1 MLGGGVCLRRWP
13 DDDRRASLVE
23 RNLVDIAGAVS
34 VAWRKKPAED
44 ARRRRLRSALGEV
57 ALRPP
62 ASFAERLRQV
72 AFTREPVKRY
82 EHLTGLCF
90 LLGGFSG
97 YVSCAV
103 SYERIHSGVIAPISL
118 QERVD
123 ISMADSSIKEQR
135 ALYAQV
141 ALETPEVLNALIAD
155 LEGSSRRKRQAAAST
170 LSVAASMKP
179 EVLTEFSNVF
189 VDALNR
195 PEAQTRWE
203 CLDILTSIVGVESR
217 LCDKAIPGA
226 ESALFDEDSGP
237 LHLAAM
243 RFLCRLGSTTENRS
257 QKVWPLIDEAIQ
269 CYHGDIEFQEMLVAV
284 IAFSE
289 GKLADEVVEEL
300 KSRMAFDAKSGRGVL
315 KKRAAQI
322 VENLS

>member
-1 MLGGGVCLRRWP
+1 
-13 DDDRRASLVE
+13 
-23 RNLVDIAGAVS
+23 
-34 VAWRKKPAED
+34 
-44 ARRRRLRSALGEV
+44 
-57 ALRPP
+57 
-62 ASFAERLRQV
+62 
-72 AFTREPVKRY
+72 
-82 EHLTGLCF
+82 
-90 LLGGFSG
+90 
-97 YVSCAV
+97 
-103 SYERIHSGVIAPISL
+103 
-118 QERVD
+118 
-123 ISMADSSIKEQR
+123 MADE
-135 ALYAQV
+135 ALHDGSKLAELIEALSGGSRRTRQNAAQV
-141 ALETPEVLNALIAD
+141 LAAVAKERPDALVPY
-155 LEGSSRRKRQAAAST
+155 G
-170 LSVAASMKP
+170 
-179 EVLTEFSNVF
+179 TEL

-203 CLDILTSIVGVESR
+203 CLDILTNIVGVESR

-289 GKLADEVVEEL
+289 GKLADEVAEEL

>member
-1 MLGGGVCLRRWP
+1 
-13 DDDRRASLVE
+13 
-23 RNLVDIAGAVS
+23 
-34 VAWRKKPAED
+34 
-44 ARRRRLRSALGEV
+44 
-57 ALRPP
+57 
-62 ASFAERLRQV
+62 
-72 AFTREPVKRY
+72 
-82 EHLTGLCF
+82 
-90 LLGGFSG
+90 
-97 YVSCAV
+97 
-103 SYERIHSGVIAPISL
+103 
-118 QERVD
+118 
-123 ISMADSSIKEQR
+123 MADSSLKEQR

-141 ALETPEVLNALIAD
+141 ALETPEALNALIAD
-155 LEGSSRRKRQAAAST
+155 LEGSSRRKRQSAAST
-170 LSVAASMKP
+170 LSIAASMKP
-179 EVLTEFSNVF
+179 EALTEFSNVF

-203 CLDILTSIVGVESR
+203 CLDVLTSIVGVESR

-243 RFLCRLGSTTENRS
+243 RFLCRLGATTENRS

-269 CYHGDIEFQEMLVAV
+269 CYHGDVEFQEMLVAV

-289 GKLADEVVEEL
+289 GKLADEVAEEL
-300 KSRMAFDAKSGRGVL
+300 KTRMAFDAKSGKGVL

>member
-1 MLGGGVCLRRWP
+1 
-13 DDDRRASLVE
+13 
-23 RNLVDIAGAVS
+23 
-34 VAWRKKPAED
+34 
-44 ARRRRLRSALGEV
+44 
-57 ALRPP
+57 
-62 ASFAERLRQV
+62 
-72 AFTREPVKRY
+72 
-82 EHLTGLCF
+82 
-90 LLGGFSG
+90 
-97 YVSCAV
+97 
-103 SYERIHSGVIAPISL
+103 
-118 QERVD
+118 
-123 ISMADSSIKEQR
+123 MADSSIKEQR

-203 CLDILTSIVGVESR
+203 CLDILTNIVGVESR

-243 RFLCRLGSTTENRS
+243 CWVPIIIKNR
-257 QKVWPLIDEAIQ
+257 K
-269 CYHGDIEFQEMLVAV
+269 
-284 IAFSE
+284 
-289 GKLADEVVEEL
+289 
-300 KSRMAFDAKSGRGVL
+300 
-315 KKRAAQI
+315 
-322 VENLS
+322 

>member
-1 MLGGGVCLRRWP
+1 
-13 DDDRRASLVE
+13 
-23 RNLVDIAGAVS
+23 
-34 VAWRKKPAED
+34 
-44 ARRRRLRSALGEV
+44 
-57 ALRPP
+57 
-62 ASFAERLRQV
+62 
-72 AFTREPVKRY
+72 
-82 EHLTGLCF
+82 
-90 LLGGFSG
+90 
-97 YVSCAV
+97 
-103 SYERIHSGVIAPISL
+103 
-118 QERVD
+118 
-123 ISMADSSIKEQR
+123 
-135 ALYAQV
+135 
-141 ALETPEVLNALIAD
+141 
-155 LEGSSRRKRQAAAST
+155 
-170 LSVAASMKP
+170 MKP

-203 CLDILTSIVGVESR
+203 CLDILTNIVGVESR

-284 IAFSE
+284 IAFSQ
-289 GKLADEVVEEL
+289 GKLADEVAEEL

>member
-1 MLGGGVCLRRWP
+1 M
-13 DDDRRASLVE
+13 
-23 RNLVDIAGAVS
+23 S
-34 VAWRKKPAED
+34 VFI
-44 ARRRRLRSALGEV
+44 LAL
-57 ALRPP
+57 LRP
-62 ASFAERLRQV
+62 SH
-72 AFTREPVKRY
+72 Y
-82 EHLTGLCF
+82 
-90 LLGGFSG
+90 
-97 YVSCAV
+97 
-103 SYERIHSGVIAPISL
+103 

-203 CLDILTSIVGVESR
+203 CLDILTNIVGVESR

-243 RFLCRLGSTTENRS
+243 RFLCRLGSTTETAVRRFGRLLTKLFSAITAILNSRKCSSLLSRFPKESLPTRS
-257 QKVWPLIDEAIQ
+257 P
-269 CYHGDIEFQEMLVAV
+269 
-284 IAFSE
+284 
-289 GKLADEVVEEL
+289 
-300 KSRMAFDAKSGRGVL
+300 R
-315 KKRAAQI
+315 
-322 VENLS
+322 N

>member
-1 MLGGGVCLRRWP
+1 
-13 DDDRRASLVE
+13 
-23 RNLVDIAGAVS
+23 
-34 VAWRKKPAED
+34 
-44 ARRRRLRSALGEV
+44 
-57 ALRPP
+57 
-62 ASFAERLRQV
+62 
-72 AFTREPVKRY
+72 
-82 EHLTGLCF
+82 
-90 LLGGFSG
+90 
-97 YVSCAV
+97 
-103 SYERIHSGVIAPISL
+103 
-118 QERVD
+118 
-123 ISMADSSIKEQR
+123 MADSSIKEQR

-155 LEGSSRRKRQAAAST
+155 LEGSSRRKRQA
-170 LSVAASMKP
+170 VAASMKP

-203 CLDILTSIVGVESR
+203 CLDILTNIVGVESR

-289 GKLADEVVEEL
+289 GKLADEVAEEL